1 MPELLKYMAAFW
13 FFNDGISTV
22 IVMATIYGAGIG
34 IDTSALILALL
45 LTQFTGLP
53 ATLLFGRMVARF
65 GARPMLMGS
74 LAVYLLIVLLGYF
87 IQTELHFF
95 ALAFLVGLVQGI
107 SQSAARS
114 LYAGLLPEGRSAGM
128 VRLSRTVQAGDFT
141 SILGPLVFSIVGTL
155 TGSSRLAILAVAA
168 FFIIGMVLLSTVDFQ
183 RGARQAETRGDMDS
197 GPLRP
202 MGAMGND
209 M

>member
-1 MPELLKYMAAFW
+1 MAAFW

-87 IQTELHFF
+87 MQTELHFF
-95 ALAFLVGLVQGI
+95 ALAFLVGLVQGG

-114 LYAGLLPEGRSAGM
+114 LYAGLLPEGAFPGM
-128 VRLSRTVQAGDFT
+128 VRLSGSVQQVHV
-141 SILGPLVFSIVGTL
+141 ILGPLVFSIVGTL

-168 FFIIGMVLLSTVDFQ
+168 FFLIGMVLLSMVDFQ
-183 RGARQAETRGDMDS
+183 RGARQAESGGDMDS
-197 GPLRP
+197 GPCGRWEP
-202 MGAMGND
+202 WAKICE
-209 M
+209 